1 MRTSKVII
9 LIICLASA
17 AHISYAQSDT
27 ILKYPYLYYYNWVE
41 TGVYHD
47 SVYCSVKDY
56 GFPIG
61 SEYYN
66 SWLSNVTE
74 TAVYQHTDT
83 PLEVIGIA
91 FNAYHQSIYPAC
103 NMEFYLRDSNMN
115 EIYGGVTPGF
125 TGAWWNWRTDTA
137 YHSFILPGMYQVYSQ
152 PNMAYQDEEEIVL
165 KYYIFDKPVI
175 ANGDFW
181 IGWNNR
187 GSSSGSSM
195 VFNNTTLYLVYET
208 HEEPYHIDSA
218 KFRLFHDSVWT
229 DDSKG
234 RHLPEI
240 FPIIN
245 PQCNYVDSM
254 TVTTDG
260 NGCAYVW
267 WDNVPLQ
274 SQWQVN
280 ITGWNLDYTET
291 VDTNYWHYCGL
302 IPNYTYEIKI
312 RSRCT
317 NLYSYSWSEWSPA
330 VQTGHY
336 TPQSLE
342 SPQDVDVTIVP
353 NPATDA
359 VTVSADATLLTLEL
373 RDLLGRTVLTQ
384 QPSANSTTV
393 DVSTLPAG
401 TYILRLHTPQG
412 VATKKLVVK

>member
-1 MRTSKVII
+1 
-9 LIICLASA
+9 
-17 AHISYAQSDT
+17 
-27 ILKYPYLYYYNWVE
+27 
-41 TGVYHD
+41 
-47 SVYCSVKDY
+47 
-56 GFPIG
+56 
-61 SEYYN
+61 
-66 SWLSNVTE
+66 
-74 TAVYQHTDT
+74 
-83 PLEVIGIA
+83 
-91 FNAYHQSIYPAC
+91 
-103 NMEFYLRDSNMN
+103 MN
-115 EIYGGVTPGF
+115 EIYSGVTSGF

-137 YHSFILPGMYQVYSQ
+137 YHSFILSGMYQMASG
-152 PNMAYQDEEEIVL
+152 PNMAYNDEEEIIL
-165 KYYIFDKPVI
+165 KYYIFNKPVT

-181 IGWNNR
+181 IGWNNYPIVP
-187 GSSSGSSM
+187 GGTDNHCP
-195 VFNNTTLYLVYET
+195 VYLIYET
-208 HEEPYHIDSA
+208 HTEPLHFEKLLYRSY
-218 KFRLFHDSVWT
+218 HDSIWYE
-229 DDSKG
+229 DSVDNYV
-234 RHLPEI
+234 PEV
-240 FPIIN
+240 FLIIN
-245 PQCNYVDSM
+245 PKCNYVDSM

-267 WDNVPLQ
+267 WDNVPQQ